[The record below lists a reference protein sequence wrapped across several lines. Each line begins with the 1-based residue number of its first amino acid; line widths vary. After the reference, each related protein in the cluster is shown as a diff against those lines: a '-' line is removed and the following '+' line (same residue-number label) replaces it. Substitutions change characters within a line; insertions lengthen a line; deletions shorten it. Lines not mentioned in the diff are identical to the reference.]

1 MNKQQSDITTLNE
14 IYLFF
19 KYALPNI
26 FGLLIYS
33 SAGIVDAV
41 FIGMYAGELNLAAVN
56 IANPVFS
63 FVWGISIMVTIGG
76 AVAAGKYLGEKQI
89 NKACHIFTKSIVT
102 IALLSALVIIIF
114 YFFAED
120 IIKKIGGSD
129 ITTPLAAKYIE
140 TLIPFIFF
148 NTIGYSL
155 TVFARVDGFP
165 FTASF
170 AIITGA
176 VTNVILDYI
185 FIAVMGCGLTGAAV
199 ATGISFTVCFLIMVI
214 HFLLRKGALKFIKIK
229 NLKGIIKTSFNGFSE
244 FLNEI
249 SIGFTMALFN
259 IIIMKYAYEEGVA
272 AFAAIN
278 YLMWIAGTI
287 FYGTADAL
295 NPLISTNYGAGNFT
309 RIKKFLKIGI
319 SFSSVNGILLF
330 IIATLFDENLT
341 GLFITN
347 KDSNSFIMAVEFI
360 SFIKWGFLFSGTNMI
375 LSAYFTAMLRPKESS
390 VIAVLDAL
398 ILPSAMIL
406 TLPYILGKT
415 GIYIAFPVSEFI
427 TLLFASTLF
436 MLSRKFLLKR

>member
-14 IYLFF
+14 TYLFF

-41 FIGMYAGELNLAAVN
+41 FIGMYAGELNLAAIN

-63 FVWGISIMVTIGG
+63 FIWGISIMITIGG

-89 NKACHIFTKSIVT
+89 NKACYIFTKSIVT
-102 IALLSALVIIIF
+102 ITLLSALVIIIF
-114 YFFAED
+114 YFFAET

-129 ITTPLAAKYIE
+129 ITTPLAAQYIK

-185 FIAVMGCGLTGAAV
+185 FIAVMGYGITGAAV

-214 HFLLRKGALKFIKIK
+214 HFLLRKGSLKFVKIK
-229 NLKGIIKTSFNGFSE
+229 NLKGIIHTSFNGFSE

-278 YLMWIAGTI
+278 YLMWIAGT
-287 FYGTADAL
+287 ADAL

-319 SFSSVNGILLF
+319 SFSFVNGILLF

-347 KDSNSFIMAVEFI
+347 KESNSFLMAVEFM
-360 SFIKWGFLFSGTNMI
+360 SFVKWGFLFSGTNMI

-398 ILPSAMIL
+398 ILPSVMIL
-406 TLPYILGKT
+406 TLPHILGKT
-415 GIYIAFPVSEFI
+415 GIYMAFPVSEFI